1 MIADSIESICE
12 ILQLPSHERTKS
24 DLNKLKSC
32 LVSNAFIRQES
43 KKLQADPDT
52 LDLLFKSLKY
62 EDAAKN

>member
-12 ILQLPSHERTKS
+12 ILQLPSYERTKS